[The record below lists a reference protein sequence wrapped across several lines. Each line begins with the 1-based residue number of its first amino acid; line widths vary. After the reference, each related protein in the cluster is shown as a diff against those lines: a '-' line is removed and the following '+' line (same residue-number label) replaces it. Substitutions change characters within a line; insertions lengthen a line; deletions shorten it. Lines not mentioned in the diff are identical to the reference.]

1 MPLVKDRQNF
11 LLPLVSRRNTLLIKM
26 PHCQLTCLAQCGGS
40 AELFQISPLYARGD
54 AGTVS
59 ALPRLGDDTQNL
71 CGPFGAV

>member
-11 LLPLVSRRNTLLIKM
+11 LLPLASGRNALLIKM
-26 PHCQLTCLAQCGGS
+26 SHCQLTCLAQRCGS

-54 AGTVS
+54 AGTAS

-71 CGPFGAV
+71 CGPFGSV